1 MLAGMKQPLLLA
13 AGVFAASLT
22 LLAGSAQA
30 GILVLGS
37 SDAAVC
43 SNAAISARGGSDGM
57 RACDQALKVDALSPR
72 DRAATYVNRGIL
84 RMRGRGIDRAVEDF
98 NSALRLNPNLGEALV
113 NRGAARIGQRRYREA
128 LKDLEQGTAMGSAEP
143 EKAWYNRGLA
153 EEGLGDVRAAYRSY
167 MRAAELRPDWEPPKR
182 ELARFTVRPRT

>member
-1 MLAGMKQPLLLA
+1 MIAPMKQPLLLA

-22 LLAGSAQA
+22 LGSANA

-43 SNAAISARGGSDGM
+43 SRAALSPGVESGGV
-57 RACDQALKVDALSPR
+57 RACDQALKVEALSPR
-72 DRAATYVNRGIL
+72 DRAATFVNRGIL
-84 RMRGRGIDRAVEDF
+84 RLRARGFDRAVEDF
-98 NSALRLNPNLGEALV
+98 NSALHLNPSLGEALV

-128 LKDLEQGTAMGSAEP
+128 LKDLERGTALGAAEP
-143 EKAWYNRGLA
+143 EKAWFNRGLA
-153 EEGLGDVRAAYRSY
+153 QEGLGDVKGAYRSY
-167 MRAAELRPDWEPPKR
+167 QRAAELNPEWDAPKR